1 MKNKIYF
8 VFFLL
13 FLFSLSVSSDN
24 VSVNTPP
31 VITAAETPEKAPQ
44 EAKKPKYDYDYMSS
58 FLSRNTKPLGLK
70 DNAPLRKF
78 LNQPSIQWALR
89 AGGRHILN

>member
-1 MKNKIYF
+1 MSKYAVTEMFAIKH
-8 VFFLL
+8 
-13 FLFSLSVSSDN
+13 S
-24 VSVNTPP
+24 
-31 VITAAETPEKAPQ
+31 EEAPQ
-44 EAKKPKYDYDYMSS
+44 STQKPKYDYMSS

-78 LNQPSIQWALR
+78 LNQPSINWALR

>member
-1 MKNKIYF
+1 MKNK
-8 VFFLL
+8 L
-13 FLFSLSVSSDN
+13 FIFFSLLLLLSLTTPSDSMN
-24 VSVNTPP
+24 KCAFTGMFATKHS
-31 VITAAETPEKAPQ
+31 EEAPQ
-44 EAKKPKYDYDYMSS
+44 TTQKPKYDYMSS

-78 LNQPSIQWALR
+78 LNQPSINWALR